1 MASHGIHHDVEAVL
15 CAGCHECEWR
25 AGNLPVALAHMEPE
39 TIERAWRRALASH
52 REELVPNAAERPLLQ
67 VIHTFALLLSQRNVL
82 PYGQAPGDAKPGF
95 RLTLE
100 LGNASMTDDLDV
112 SIALQD
118 VVLDLRTGYTQ
129 GLVMDRDGNAVGA
142 WSLTLPADASA
153 GKEQ

>member
-1 MASHGIHHDVEAVL
+1 MASHGIHDDVEAVL

-39 TIERAWRRALASH
+39 TLDRAWRRALASH
-52 REELVPNAAERPLLQ
+52 RGKLVPNAAERPLFE

-82 PYGQAPGDAKPGF
+82 PYGQAPGETKPGF

-100 LGNASMTDDLDV
+100 LGNPSMTDDLDV

-118 VVLDLRTGYTQ
+118 VVLDLRTGYRQ
-129 GLVMDRDGNAVGA
+129 GLVRDRNGNPVGA
-142 WSLTLPADASA
+142 WSLSLPPYESADDRR
-153 GKEQ
+153 